1 MLTNIT
7 ELLLIAVLPALLVGA
22 AFWDLASFTIPNVL
36 PAAMGACFVLFIAVA
51 AMDGDVTW
59 TALGLHVA
67 AGLIALVAGM
77 VMFAFGWV
85 GGGDAKLYA
94 VASLWLG
101 WNMLLEY
108 TLIASI
114 LGGGLTLG
122 ILALRKVPL
131 PAVLHGQGWLLKLAD
146 KDSGIPYGIALSAAA
161 LAALP
166 QSELFRIAAGG

>member
-36 PAAMGACFVLFIAVA
+36 PMAMGVCFILFIAVA
-51 AMDGDVTW
+51 AMGGDFTW
-59 TALGLHVA
+59 AALGLHVA
-67 AGLIALVAGM
+67 AGAVALVAGM
-77 VMFAFGWV
+77 AMFAFGWV
-85 GGGDAKLYA
+85 GGGDAKLFA
-94 VASLWLG
+94 VSALWLG
-101 WNMLLEY
+101 WHMLLEY

-131 PAVLHGQGWLLKLAD
+131 PVQLHGQGWLLKLAD
-146 KDSGIPYGIALSAAA
+146 KNSGVPYGIALAAAA
-161 LAALP
+161 LAVLP
-166 QSELFRIAAGG
+166 HSELFRIAAGG